1 MAKLTTRSAL
11 TTLTNNDL
19 FHTVDVSDTTDDP
32 EGSSKKITS
41 QNIKTYMLNN
51 VDISTFNNDVGFTT
65 NTGTVTSVGFTAN
78 NYGQIS
84 GSPLTSAGTINLSV
98 GTNSPT
104 KNHTLLWNGSNA
116 VWAAQGTSFT
126 FSVASF
132 VDNQASPQLLGT
144 GTWKNVGTITFTATY
159 TNGPATSGSV
169 QITGGVAAWGSAL
182 NMGAP
187 NYTGPTTNAATVPY
201 PASPNTT
208 VTFTLTASDGTDS
221 PTSAVTVTFNN
232 NVFFGVSSTASGY
245 TEANVEGLA
254 NTVLLTSNTRAR
266 TFSVTAGSGEY
277 IIYAYPTRLGTATFT
292 VGGFEGGFQSPETVS
307 ITNSAGY
314 TENYYVYRS
323 TNPSLGAT
331 TVVVS

>member
-1 MAKLTTRSAL
+1 MAKLTSRSTL
-11 TTLTNNDL
+11 TTLDNADL
-19 FHTVDVSDTTDDP
+19 FHAVDVSDTNDDP
-32 EGSSKKITS
+32 QGSSKKITS
-41 QNIKTYMLNN
+41 QNIKNYMLDN
-51 VDISTFNNDVGFTT
+51 VNISTFNNDVGFTT

-84 GSPLTSAGTINLSV
+84 GSPLTSAGSINLSV

-126 FSVASF
+126 FSVSSF
-132 VDNQASPQLLGT
+132 TSNQSTPRLMGT
-144 GTWKNVGTITFTATY
+144 GTWLNVGGITFTAAY
-159 TNGPATSGSV
+159 NNGPATSGSV
-169 QITGGVAAWGSAL
+169 QIVAGVSAWGAAL

-187 NYTGPTTNAATVPY
+187 NFTGPTASVNTVPY
-201 PASPNTT
+201 PSSPNTT
-208 VTFTLTASDGTDS
+208 ITFRLTASDGTDS
-221 PTSAVTVTFNN
+221 PQSNINIYFNN
-232 NVFFGVSSTASGY
+232 NVFFGVSSVTGGY

-254 NTVLLTSNTRAR
+254 NTVLLSSNTRAR
-266 TFSVTAGSGEY
+266 TFTVTAGAGEY

-323 TNPSLGAT
+323 TNPSLGTT